1 MLLDTEKD
9 VGGAPVQT
17 SFQLSAHFRG
27 REQPSILL
35 ERGMHKPSTAECR
48 TPFYPDRSQRI
59 VALSMLQ
66 TCTCLVF
73 SVEALLRLAEG
84 HEGYKIGWDG
94 WKNHVVI
101 PSLPEVCFVG
111 VCISGCR
118 LFSTFSFG
126 DRTGTEMEVYDL
138 SIHGRAKYL
147 SEEIH
152 EGLGEVRFLAPTA
165 ALGKLPWDSIDV
177 DGGHDSVVFMD
188 VSVPLSYA
196 MRSSDLLHSGVQT
209 TEDSV
214 EGMVARICA
223 F

>member
-1 MLLDTEKD
+1 M
-9 VGGAPVQT
+9 QT
-17 SFQLSAHFRG
+17 SFQLPAYFCG

-59 VALSMLQ
+59 VALSMLE
-66 TCTCLVF
+66 TYTCLAF

-84 HEGYKIGWDG
+84 REGYKIGWDG

-101 PSLPEVCFVG
+101 PSLPDAFFVG

-118 LFSTFSFG
+118 LFSTVSSG

-138 SIHGRAKYL
+138 SMHGRAKYL
-147 SEEIH
+147 NEEFDAD
-152 EGLGEVRFLAPTA
+152 LGEVRFLAPTGA
-165 ALGKLPWDSIDV
+165 CRKLPWDSIDV
-177 DGGHDSVVFMD
+177 DGGHDSVVFLD
-188 VSVPLSYA
+188 VSVPLSYV
-196 MRSSDLLHSGVQT
+196 MRSSDVLHSGVQT
-209 TEDSV
+209 SENSR
-214 EGMVARICA
+214 EIVARICT